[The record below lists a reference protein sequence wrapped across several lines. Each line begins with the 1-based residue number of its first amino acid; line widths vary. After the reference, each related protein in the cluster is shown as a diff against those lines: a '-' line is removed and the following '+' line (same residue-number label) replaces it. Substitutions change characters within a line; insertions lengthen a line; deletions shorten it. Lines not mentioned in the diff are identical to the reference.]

1 MKESD
6 LYVSQ
11 RASKK
16 NSAFF
21 CTINWMC
28 FHVGNL
34 GTPSVFQFKEIGN
47 LILQSFCTLIARG
60 FFNVRDWNSGLST
73 LINLQITRYT
83 NKNIYTKIEFENW
96 IIFFSK
102 DLKGQFNNSDFPS
115 LRCLLS
121 IFTCI
126 IIIRMDTI
134 VSSRTFNTTYHVLM
148 IITIWHPMRDPSM
161 YQTTT
166 GNRRLLTLVA
176 DDTDPSDRNHV
187 TRLHWLILH
196 LVYTCRIT

>member
-1 MKESD
+1 
-6 LYVSQ
+6 
-11 RASKK
+11 
-16 NSAFF
+16 
-21 CTINWMC
+21 MC

-34 GTPSVFQFKEIGN
+34 GTPSVFQFREIGN
-47 LILQSFCTLIARG
+47 LKLQSFCTLIARG

-73 LINLQITRYT
+73 LIHLQITRYT
-83 NKNIYTKIEFENW
+83 NKNIYTK
-96 IIFFSK
+96 FSK

-148 IITIWHPMRDPSM
+148 IITIGHPMRDPSM

>member
-1 MKESD
+1 
-6 LYVSQ
+6 
-11 RASKK
+11 
-16 NSAFF
+16 
-21 CTINWMC
+21 MC

-34 GTPSVFQFKEIGN
+34 GTPSVFQFREIGN
-47 LILQSFCTLIARG
+47 LKLQSFCTLIARV

-83 NKNIYTKIEFENW
+83 NKYIYTKIEFENW

-102 DLKGQFNNSDFPS
+102 DLKGQFNNIDFPS

-134 VSSRTFNTTYHVLM
+134 VSSRTFHNLSCFN
-148 IITIWHPMRDPSM
+148 D
-161 YQTTT
+161 
-166 GNRRLLTLVA
+166 NNNLTFNA
-176 DDTDPSDRNHV
+176 WP
-187 TRLHWLILH
+187 
-196 LVYTCRIT
+196 

>member
-1 MKESD
+1 
-6 LYVSQ
+6 
-11 RASKK
+11 
-16 NSAFF
+16 
-21 CTINWMC
+21 MC

-34 GTPSVFQFKEIGN
+34 GTPSVFQFREIGN
-47 LILQSFCTLIARG
+47 LKLQSFCTLIARV

-73 LINLQITRYT
+73 LIHLQITRYT

-121 IFTCI
+121 ILHVLLSLGWI
-126 IIIRMDTI
+126 QL
-134 VSSRTFNTTYHVLM
+134 SPAELSTTYHVLM
-148 IITIWHPMRDPSM
+148 IITIWHSMRDPSM

-176 DDTDPSDRNHV
+176 DDTDLSDRNHV
-187 TRLHWLILH
+187 TRLIDWFCILFIH
-196 LVYTCRIT
+196 VG